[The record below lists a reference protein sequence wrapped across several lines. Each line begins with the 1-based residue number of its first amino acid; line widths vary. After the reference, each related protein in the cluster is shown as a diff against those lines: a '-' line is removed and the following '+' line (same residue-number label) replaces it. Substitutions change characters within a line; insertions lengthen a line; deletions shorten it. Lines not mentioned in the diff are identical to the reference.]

1 MLHHLRLS
9 PMDEI
14 TPPVSNAYVEEF
26 DLDTGVANDN
36 LEKEKLEEKAKQ
48 VIYQASMF
56 LQMKETEGWRIL
68 QAFIKNTIEG
78 YTKSL
83 ILEQDFEKI
92 KRLQSEILA
101 MESVFRIVD
110 ESILDAEEAK
120 RSLDILNRPE

>member
-14 TPPVSNAYVEEF
+14 TSPVSNAYVEEF
-26 DLDTGVANDN
+26 DLETGVSNDN
-36 LEKEKLEEKAKQ
+36 LEREKLEETAKR
-48 VIYQASMF
+48 VIHQATMF
-56 LQMKETEGWRIL
+56 VQMKDTEGWRIL
-68 QAFIKNTIEG
+68 QDYVKNMTDD

-92 KRLQSEILA
+92 RRLQSEILA
-101 MESVFRIVD
+101 MQAVFRIVD